1 MITNRDLVQKT
12 KPLLKDS
19 YLQVFACILL
29 ASILPQIFLSVSPQ
43 SILLNIVVTCL
54 SAYLQVGIAL
64 YCIEIYKGIDTS
76 YTTIFSRFVGFKPIL
91 IMLLLVTAIFL
102 GFILFI
108 IPGIIL
114 ALMYSQVFF
123 ILADDPD
130 VGVIIL
136 GKNAPIEQFKTW
148 FSVARSTPHTCG
160 FAIGR
165 SIFWEAWEQ
174 FAEGKIN
181 KSEVSEKIAECYQ
194 QVIDIWQN
202 I

>member
-29 ASILPQIFLSVSPQ
+29 ASILPQILLSVSPQ
-43 SILLNIVVTCL
+43 SILLNILVTCL

-64 YCIEIYKGIDTS
+64 YCIEIYKGNEVS
-76 YTTIFSRFVGFKPIL
+76 YTTIFSRFDGFKPIL

-130 VGVIIL
+130 VGVIEAFNKSNKMMKNKKGQLFMLNLEAIFYFIL
-136 GKNAPIEQFKTW
+136 GVFTLFIWWVWLIPRYSIAY
-148 FSVARSTPHTCG
+148 AG
-160 FAIGR
+160 FY
-165 SIFWEAWEQ
+165 EELKK
-174 FAEGKIN
+174 ELN
-181 KSEVSEKIAECYQ
+181 
-194 QVIDIWQN
+194 
-202 I
+202 

>member
-12 KPLLKDS
+12 KPLLQDS

-29 ASILPQIFLSVSPQ
+29 ASILPQILLSVSPQ
-43 SILLNIVVTCL
+43 SILLNILATCL

-64 YCIEIYKGIDTS
+64 YCIEIYKGNEVS
-76 YTTIFSRFVGFKPIL
+76 YTTIFSRFDGFKPIL
-91 IMLLLVTAIFL
+91 IMLLLVTALFL

-130 VGVIIL
+130 VGVIEAFNKSNKMMKNKKGQLFMLNLEAFFYFIL
-136 GKNAPIEQFKTW
+136 GVFTLFIWWVLLIPRYSIAY
-148 FSVARSTPHTCG
+148 AG
-160 FAIGR
+160 FY
-165 SIFWEAWEQ
+165 EELKK
-174 FAEGKIN
+174 ELN
-181 KSEVSEKIAECYQ
+181 
-194 QVIDIWQN
+194 
-202 I
+202 

>member
-12 KPLLKDS
+12 KPLLQDS

-29 ASILPQIFLSVSPQ
+29 ASILPQILLSVSPQ
-43 SILLNIVVTCL
+43 SILLNILVTCL

-64 YCIEIYKGIDTS
+64 YCIEIYKGNEVS
-76 YTTIFSRFVGFKPIL
+76 YTTIFSRFDGFKPIL
-91 IMLLLVTAIFL
+91 IMFLLAIAVFL

-130 VGVIIL
+130 VGVIEAFNKSNKMMKNKKGQLFMLNLEAIFYFIL
-136 GKNAPIEQFKTW
+136 GVFTLFIWWVWLIPRYSIAY
-148 FSVARSTPHTCG
+148 AG
-160 FAIGR
+160 FYEELKKGL
-165 SIFWEAWEQ
+165 
-174 FAEGKIN
+174 N
-181 KSEVSEKIAECYQ
+181 
-194 QVIDIWQN
+194 
-202 I
+202 